1 MLMLHNMPRGKSGRV
16 VVEMDP
22 SLKGDLYDALEKDGL
37 TLKDW
42 VLSQAERYLSERDQ
56 LRLFEEPSV
65 EYKTKAKREKEK
77 KK

>member
-1 MLMLHNMPRGKSGRV
+1 MVMLHNMARGKSGRV

-22 SLKGDLYDALEKDGL
+22 NLKGDLYDALERDGL

-42 VLSQAERYLSERDQ
+42 VLTQAERYLSERDQ

-65 EYKTKAKREKEK
+65 GYKTKAEREKEK

>member
-1 MLMLHNMPRGKSGRV
+1 
-16 VVEMDP
+16 MDP
-22 SLKGDLYDALEKDGL
+22 TLKGDLYDALEKDGL

-42 VLSQAERYLSERDQ
+42 VLNQAERYLSERDQ

-65 EYKTKAKREKEK
+65 EYKTKAEREKGK